1 MGEKRP
7 KIQQL
12 LAFDLEGRG
21 GEVDFSSAMVML
33 RAGGLQSLHNRFY
46 QNQRRSS
53 NSENRVGSKT

>member
-21 GEVDFSSAMVML
+21 GEVDFSSARGVKNL
-33 RAGGLQSLHNRFY
+33 KL
-46 QNQRRSS
+46 RRSWL
-53 NSENRVGSKT
+53 TFWF